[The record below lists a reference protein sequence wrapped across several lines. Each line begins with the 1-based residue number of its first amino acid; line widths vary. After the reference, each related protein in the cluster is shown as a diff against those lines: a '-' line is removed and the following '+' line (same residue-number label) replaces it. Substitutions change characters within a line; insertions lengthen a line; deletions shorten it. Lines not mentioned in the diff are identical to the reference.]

1 LKLNLKGINFNVW
14 LYFFLFS
21 IGIVFLI
28 GILQLTL
35 IRPYYRN
42 SKIATVSEIADSIQ
56 ETLIQKPVTTQSALN
71 KVFQLNVD
79 NNVCSIVFND
89 KGKLIY
95 TADSL
100 GESCIFS
107 QKIKVG
113 EDSFIPNK
121 SGLYLKDK
129 LIENDDSYSLTIVN
143 KKSNQEMIVYGK
155 VIRSNF
161 SNYYLFVNSP
171 LEPVDSIIKFFQEQY
186 FLYTLIVMILSLIVS
201 FLISNRLSKPIIDMN
216 KSAKKLATGDY
227 DVHFN
232 ESYFSETNELAGTL
246 NDATEKLSKV
256 DELRKDLIA
265 NVSHDI
271 KTPLTMIK
279 AYAEMIQDISGDN
292 KEKREEHLEVII
304 SEVDYLDHLVNDMNT
319 LSKVQSGNYELY
331 EVNFDLSL
339 KIREIV
345 KLNAATIEKHKLNI
359 IENIPDEM
367 VIYADE
373 VKIGQVIYN
382 FLTNAIKNT
391 EENKN
396 IYINAFR
403 IKDRVRVE
411 IVDEGVGIS
420 DEELPYI
427 WDRYYKIDKQF
438 VRTQESS
445 GLGLAIVK
453 AILDT
458 HNAKYGVES
467 KKGKGSMFY
476 FELVQENVL

>member
-1 LKLNLKGINFNVW
+1 M
-14 LYFFLFS
+14 
-21 IGIVFLI
+21 
-28 GILQLTL
+28 GILQFTL
-35 IRPYYRN
+35 IKPYYRN

-56 ETLIQKPVTTQSALN
+56 ETLIQQPVTTTNSLN

-107 QKIKVG
+107 QTIKVG
-113 EDSFIPNK
+113 DYSFIPNK
-121 SGLYLKDK
+121 SGLFLKEK
-129 LIENDDSYSLTIVN
+129 LLENNDTYSLTIVN
-143 KKSNQEMIVYGK
+143 TKSNQEMIMYGK
-155 VIRSNF
+155 AIRSNF
-161 SNYYLFVNSP
+161 SNFYLFVNSP
-171 LEPVDSIIKFFQEQY
+171 LEPVDSIIRFFQEQY
-186 FLYTLIVMILSLIVS
+186 FIYTVIVVVLSLIVS
-201 FLISNRLSKPIIDMN
+201 LLISKRLSKPIIDMN
-216 KSAKKLATGDY
+216 KSAKKLATGNY

-246 NDATEKLSKV
+246 NSATEKLSKV

-279 AYAEMIQDISGDN
+279 AYAEMIKDISGDN
-292 KEKREEHLEVII
+292 KDKREEHLDVII
-304 SEVDYLDHLVNDMNT
+304 SEVDYLDHLVNDMST
-319 LSKVQSGNYELY
+319 LSKVQSGNYELHQ
-331 EVNFDLSL
+331 ENFDLSL

-345 KLNAATIEKHKLNI
+345 KLNNVTIQEHKLNV

-367 VIYADE
+367 IIYADE

-382 FLTNAIKNT
+382 FLSNAIKNT
-391 EENKN
+391 DENKN

-403 IKDRVRVE
+403 IEDKVRVE
-411 IVDEGVGIS
+411 IVDEGTGINS
-420 DEELPYI
+420 DDLPYI

-438 VRTQESS
+438 VRKHEST

-458 HNAKYGVES
+458 HKAKYGVES
-467 KKGKGSMFY
+467 IKGKGSMFY
-476 FELVQENVL
+476 FELTQENVL

>member
-1 LKLNLKGINFNVW
+1 M
-14 LYFFLFS
+14 
-21 IGIVFLI
+21 
-28 GILQLTL
+28 GILQFTL
-35 IRPYYRN
+35 IKPYYRN

-56 ETLIQKPVTTQSALN
+56 ETLIQQPVTTTNSLN

-107 QKIKVG
+107 QTIKVG
-113 EDSFIPNK
+113 DYSFIPNK
-121 SGLYLKDK
+121 SGLFLKEK
-129 LIENDDSYSLTIVN
+129 LLENNDTYSLTIVN
-143 KKSNQEMIVYGK
+143 TKSNQEMIMYGK
-155 VIRSNF
+155 AIRSNF
-161 SNYYLFVNSP
+161 SNFYLFVNSP
-171 LEPVDSIIKFFQEQY
+171 LEPVDSIIRFFQEQY
-186 FLYTLIVMILSLIVS
+186 FIYTVIVVVLSLIVS
-201 FLISNRLSKPIIDMN
+201 LLISKRLSKPIIDMN
-216 KSAKKLATGDY
+216 KSAKKLATGNY

-232 ESYFSETNELAGTL
+232 ESYFSETNELANTL
-246 NDATEKLSKV
+246 NSATEKLSKV

-279 AYAEMIQDISGDN
+279 AYAEMIKDISGDN
-292 KEKREEHLEVII
+292 KDKREEHLDVII
-304 SEVDYLDHLVNDMNT
+304 SEVDYLDHLVNDMST
-319 LSKVQSGNYELY
+319 LSKVQSGNYELHQ
-331 EVNFDLSL
+331 ENFDLSL

-345 KLNAATIEKHKLNI
+345 KLNNVTIQEHKLNI

-367 VIYADE
+367 IIYADE

-382 FLTNAIKNT
+382 FLSNAIKNT
-391 EENKN
+391 DENKN

-403 IKDRVRVE
+403 IEDKVRVE
-411 IVDEGVGIS
+411 IVDEGTGINS
-420 DEELPYI
+420 DDLPYI

-438 VRTQESS
+438 VRKHEST

-458 HNAKYGVES
+458 HKAKYGVES
-467 KKGKGSMFY
+467 IKGKGSMFY
-476 FELVQENVL
+476 FELTQENVL

>member
-1 LKLNLKGINFNVW
+1 M
-14 LYFFLFS
+14 
-21 IGIVFLI
+21 
-28 GILQLTL
+28 GILQFTL
-35 IRPYYRN
+35 IKPYYRN

-56 ETLIQKPVTTQSALN
+56 ETLIQQPVTTTNSLN

-107 QKIKVG
+107 QTIKVG
-113 EDSFIPNK
+113 DYSFIPNK
-121 SGLYLKDK
+121 SGLFLKEK
-129 LIENDDSYSLTIVN
+129 LLENNDTYSLTIVN
-143 KKSNQEMIVYGK
+143 TKSNQEMIMYGK
-155 VIRSNF
+155 AIRSNF
-161 SNYYLFVNSP
+161 SNFYLFVNSP
-171 LEPVDSIIKFFQEQY
+171 LEPVDSIIRFFQEQY
-186 FLYTLIVMILSLIVS
+186 FIYTVIVVVLSLIVS
-201 FLISNRLSKPIIDMN
+201 LLISKRLSKPIIDMN
-216 KSAKKLATGDY
+216 KSAKKLATGNY

-246 NDATEKLSKV
+246 NSATEKLSKV

-279 AYAEMIQDISGDN
+279 AYAEMIKDISGDN
-292 KEKREEHLEVII
+292 KDKREEHLDVII
-304 SEVDYLDHLVNDMNT
+304 SEVDYLDHLVNDMST
-319 LSKVQSGNYELY
+319 LSKVQSGNYELHQ
-331 EVNFDLSL
+331 ENFDLSL

-345 KLNAATIEKHKLNI
+345 KLNNVTIQEHKLNI

-367 VIYADE
+367 IIYADE

-382 FLTNAIKNT
+382 FLSNAIKNT
-391 EENKN
+391 DENKN

-403 IKDRVRVE
+403 IEDKVRVE
-411 IVDEGVGIS
+411 IVDEGTGINS
-420 DEELPYI
+420 DDLPYI

-438 VRTQESS
+438 VRKHEST

-458 HNAKYGVES
+458 HKAKYGVES
-467 KKGKGSMFY
+467 IKGKGSMFY
-476 FELVQENVL
+476 FELTQENVL